1 MGRAKRVNLG
11 RSIRKLSVALK
22 AGDFTCGCHDA
33 ALVKLYRLLSEHLG
47 GKESSINSEPEIV
60 YETPLQD
67 PPIIRTIEILPK
79 KYKVVINPPR
89 KPEVI
94 TLD

>member
-11 RSIRKLSVALK
+11 RSIKKLSVALK
-22 AGDFTCGCHDA
+22 AGDLACGCHDA
-33 ALVKLYRLLSEHLG
+33 ALTKLHRLLSEHLSRR
-47 GKESSINSEPEIV
+47 ESPIDSEPEIV
-60 YETPLQD
+60 YETHLQD
-67 PPIIRTIEILPK
+67 PPIIKTIEILPR
-79 KYKVVINPPR
+79 KYKVVIKPPR